1 MRPGDLVR
9 FRRDIWIVGD
19 RTGMIGLV
27 LNIARQHDAENGET
41 WNEAEVLV
49 GGERAWFTMGCFEGH
64 EGDDGPAV
72 ILTGGS

>member
-1 MRPGDLVR
+1 MKPGDLVR
-9 FRRDIWIVGD
+9 LRRDIWIVGGW
-19 RTGMIGLV
+19 TGIGIV
-27 LNIARQHDAENGET
+27 LRIERQRDVENGET

-64 EGDDGPAV
+64 ECDDGPAV

>member
-27 LNIARQHDAENGET
+27 LNIARQHDAESGET

-49 GGERAWFTMGCFEGH
+49 NGERAWFTMGCFEGH
-64 EGDDGPAV
+64 AGDDGPAV

>member
-1 MRPGDLVR
+1 MKPGDLVR

-41 WNEAEVLV
+41 WHEAEVLV
-49 GGERAWFTMGCFEGH
+49 NGELAWFTMGCFEGH
-64 EGDDGPAV
+64 EGQDTHT

>member
-9 FRRDIWIVGD
+9 LRRDIWIVGGW
-19 RTGMIGLV
+19 TGIGIV
-27 LNIARQHDAENGET
+27 LRIERQRDVENGET

>member
-1 MRPGDLVR
+1 MKPGDLVR
-9 FRRDIWIVGD
+9 FRRDIWIVGV

-49 GGERAWFTMGCFEGH
+49 DGERAWFTMGCFEGH
-64 EGDDGPAV
+64 EREDRHT

>member
-1 MRPGDLVR
+1 MKPGDLVR
-9 FRRDIWIVGD
+9 LRRDIWIVGGW
-19 RTGMIGLV
+19 TGVGIV
-27 LNIARQHDAENGET
+27 LRIERQRDVENGET
-41 WNEAEVLV
+41 WHEAEVLV

>member
-1 MRPGDLVR
+1 MKPGDLVR
-9 FRRDIWIVGD
+9 LRRDIWIVGGW
-19 RTGMIGLV
+19 TGIGIV
-27 LNIARQHDAENGET
+27 LRIERQRDVENGET